1 MDPVIT
7 RLLKRLDCK
16 TIELEIEEELRLHIE
31 LLEREHIQQGMSP
44 AEAKVATLKRF
55 GDLEKTKNQC
65 LEISRRNHPLRPVLK
80 AFFVLVALTG
90 FVVHILSTDPH
101 VAHVGGTLIA
111 IAVSGRLFLYARGL
125 SPSSFRPQHQPSSLL
140 MLDENIQT
148 SITPYD

>member
-1 MDPVIT
+1 MEAVIT
-7 RLLKRLDCK
+7 RLLKRLDRK
-16 TIELEIEEELRLHIE
+16 TLELEVDEELRFH
-31 LLEREHIQQGMSP
+31 LEMLKREHVERGMSP

-90 FVVHILSTDPH
+90 FVVRILSTDPH
-101 VAHVGGTLIA
+101 IAHVGGTLIA
-111 IAVSGRLFLYARGL
+111 VAVSGRLFLYARGL